1 MKVLRL
7 ITYIILVFFM
17 ILIAAC
23 SSIEDP
29 EFLDVERIELV
40 EDKTDELVI
49 ASDISIYNPNWFS
62 ISADDI
68 TFNLYI
74 DTFYIGNGNIIDGLV
89 LPKKDTAIISSL
101 IIIQKNCLDSSV
113 KLSDSIS
120 VNILGSSAIPYIS
133 KRFYF
138 NFDYKVYIDNFI
150 TFFADKFIQ
159 EGDIQIKEVRI
170 NKIDLANIHLEVIFA
185 LDNKTEMEYTIN
197 KLDVEVYKSNKYKNL
212 IGNSKIDESFTILAD
227 TVNEFKTRVQVSTLM
242 MGSAIFSNSLSN
254 KNSFFIKV
262 NSKVE
267 YNNIE
272 VPFTIQR
279 RVDYNPLT
287 LEIELK

>member
-1 MKVLRL
+1 MKALKS
-7 ITYIILVFFM
+7 ISYIILFFFI

-74 DTFYIGNGNIIDGLV
+74 DTFYIGKGDIIDDLL

-101 IIIQKNCLDSSV
+101 LIIQKNCLDSSV

-120 VNILGSSAIPYIS
+120 INILGSSAIPYIS

-138 NFDYKVYIDNFI
+138 NFDYKLYINNFI

-159 EGDIQIKEVRI
+159 EDDIQIKEVRI
-170 NKIDLANIHLEVIFA
+170 NKIDLANIYLEVTFL
-185 LDNKTEMEYTIN
+185 LDNKSEMEYTIN